1 MKPLRS
7 LPIRMLFLLTY
18 RNIKFVLLDIS
29 SIYNEDVS

>member
-18 RNIKFVLLDIS
+18 RNIKIVLLQIVF
-29 SIYNEDVS
+29 IYNKDVS